1 MPISPWL
8 AMGMIVGRLQP
19 PFRRQTVGS
28 QWVIWR
34 YVTTQAEHAADPRY
48 VVVQGCP
55 DFVFATNRTRIEKTE
70 PGFQFSCFC
79 KTAAWFERAVA
90 LFPRVRF
97 IGKMEDDSVL
107 YDTRVVA
114 ELAAAHRVAR
124 REQGV
129 RGPLLWYGHFDWS
142 AHRMGVRGMHCG
154 IGDSLMLRSTPACGR
169 GFGVT
174 APYASGGLDIRSR
187 ALAERMGRCDE
198 LRRYLRGYAAGALS
212 LNYSYS
218 CDGIQGFWIAR
229 CLAPALR
236 EAGEVSSGR
245 GHQREEYE
253 VSRRASLTVSRGR
266 ELEPRRAAPR
276 PRLRRACAHRVPSV
290 VRARAPARPRT
301 RRRAPRRR
309 CTFRGPS
316 FTCRRAPPARACTP
330 RSCTRRSGAA
340 AGEAPEAPEARAA
353 PPPPPPRA
361 TARRATRRRRR
372 GSGTRGARCCPLP
385 SGCGWSSAT
394 PRRTR
399 AESAG

>member
-198 LRRYLRGYAAGALS
+198 LRRYLRGYAAGAPASQKLRPPS
-212 LNYSYS
+212 
-218 CDGIQGFWIAR
+218 R
-229 CLAPALR
+229 APGGPHTA
-236 EAGEVSSGR
+236 GR
-245 GHQREEYE
+245 G
-253 VSRRASLTVSRGR
+253 
-266 ELEPRRAAPR
+266 
-276 PRLRRACAHRVPSV
+276 
-290 VRARAPARPRT
+290 VRAVPRIGTLFSSPQARSRSTTRT
-301 RRRAPRRR
+301 
-309 CTFRGPS
+309 
-316 FTCRRAPPARACTP
+316 
-330 RSCTRRSGAA
+330 
-340 AGEAPEAPEARAA
+340 
-353 PPPPPPRA
+353 RA
-361 TARRATRRRRR
+361 TASKASGSRAASRPRCARRARSAAAEGTSGRSTR
-372 GSGTRGARCCPLP
+372 
-385 SGCGWSSAT
+385 
-394 PRRTR
+394 
-399 AESAG
+399 SAGGPASP